1 MEEDDMYSSTRNMVS
16 LQKTLQEQSKV
27 DAGRQSTFVTKD
39 TNLFT
44 PYQFNKKNKNDS
56 KNDSKNDDDQYTD
69 VDGMEME
76 KEKKKHGWEK
86 MIKESNGKT
95 YYWNWDLSETTW
107 ERPVDYS
114 TDEDA
119 NIETS
124 NQATTFKKKQ
134 KQKEKVKQKNAPIAT
149 PLTDLGLLRYA
160 LSRPKSTPIPT
171 PAPTPTSVPTSVP
184 ASVPTVIPKR
194 RPVIHLHT
202 NTASTSKITVMSKP
216 ITMNN
221 YRNKKNGMVTVQLHL
236 LGVGNAKEIEI
247 ETKWKVM
254 AEQKMNNLGSSVD
267 QKEIQP
273 SPGSGGVKKR
283 FQRIFLNDDEKYR
296 KHEKKNNHNRNV
308 TFDMDDFYE
317 VARYK
322 R

>member
-1 MEEDDMYSSTRNMVS
+1 MNDMEEDDMYSSTRSMVS

-44 PYQFNKKNKNDS
+44 PYQFNNKKKKKKNDS
-56 KNDSKNDDDQYTD
+56 KNESKNDDDQYTD
-69 VDGMEME
+69 VDANGGME

-107 ERPVDYS
+107 ERPVDYN
-114 TDEDA
+114 TDEDV
-119 NIETS
+119 NVETS
-124 NQATTFKKKQ
+124 NQAITFKQKKQ
-134 KQKEKVKQKNAPIAT
+134 KQKQKVKQKNAPT
-149 PLTDLGLLRYA
+149 
-160 LSRPKSTPIPT
+160 
-171 PAPTPTSVPTSVP
+171 P
-184 ASVPTVIPKR
+184 ASVPSVIPKQ

-202 NTASTSKITVMSKP
+202 NTAPTTGGANIITVMSKP

-247 ETKWKVM
+247 KTKWKVM
-254 AEQKMNNLGSSVD
+254 AEQKMNNLNSSVD
-267 QKEIQP
+267 QKEMQP
-273 SPGSGGVKKR
+273 SPGSGGVNR
-283 FQRIFLNDDEKYR
+283 R
-296 KHEKKNNHNRNV
+296 HEKKNNHTRNV

>member
-1 MEEDDMYSSTRNMVS
+1 MEEDDMYSSTRSMVS

-44 PYQFNKKNKNDS
+44 PYQFNNKKKKKKNDS
-56 KNDSKNDDDQYTD
+56 KNESKNDDDQYTD
-69 VDGMEME
+69 VDANGGME

-107 ERPVDYS
+107 ERPVDYN
-114 TDEDA
+114 TDEDV
-119 NIETS
+119 NVETS
-124 NQATTFKKKQ
+124 NQAITFKQKKQ
-134 KQKEKVKQKNAPIAT
+134 KQKQKVKQKNAPTPTAT
-149 PLTDLGLLRYA
+149 PT
-160 LSRPKSTPIPT
+160 
-171 PAPTPTSVPTSVP
+171 PTPTSVPTSVP

-247 ETKWKVM
+247 KTKWKVM

-267 QKEIQP
+267 QKEMQP
-273 SPGSGGVKKR
+273 SPGSGGVNR
-283 FQRIFLNDDEKYR
+283 R
-296 KHEKKNNHNRNV
+296 HEKKNNHTRNV

>member
-1 MEEDDMYSSTRNMVS
+1 MEEGDMYSSTRSMVS

-44 PYQFNKKNKNDS
+44 PYQFNNKKKKKKNDS
-56 KNDSKNDDDQYTD
+56 KNESKNDDDQYTD
-69 VDGMEME
+69 VDANGGME

-107 ERPVDYS
+107 ERPVDYN

-119 NIETS
+119 NVETS
-124 NQATTFKKKQ
+124 NQAITFKQKKQ
-134 KQKEKVKQKNAPIAT
+134 KQKQKVKQKNAPT
-149 PLTDLGLLRYA
+149 
-160 LSRPKSTPIPT
+160 
-171 PAPTPTSVPTSVP
+171 P
-184 ASVPTVIPKR
+184 ASVPSVIPKQ

-247 ETKWKVM
+247 KTKWKVM
-254 AEQKMNNLGSSVD
+254 AEQKINNLNSSVD
-267 QKEIQP
+267 QKEMQP
-273 SPGSGGVKKR
+273 SPGSGGVNR
-283 FQRIFLNDDEKYR
+283 R
-296 KHEKKNNHNRNV
+296 HEKKNNHTRNV

>member
-1 MEEDDMYSSTRNMVS
+1 MYSSTRNMVS

-44 PYQFNKKNKNDS
+44 PYQFNKKNDS
-56 KNDSKNDDDQYTD
+56 KEKNDDDQYTD
-69 VDGMEME
+69 VNANGGME

-134 KQKEKVKQKNAPIAT
+134 KQKKKQK
-149 PLTDLGLLRYA
+149 
-160 LSRPKSTPIPT
+160 
-171 PAPTPTSVPTSVP
+171 
-184 ASVPTVIPKR
+184 
-194 RPVIHLHT
+194 H
-202 NTASTSKITVMSKP
+202 
-216 ITMNN
+216 
-221 YRNKKNGMVTVQLHL
+221 KKN
-236 LGVGNAKEIEI
+236 
-247 ETKWKVM
+247 
-254 AEQKMNNLGSSVD
+254 
-267 QKEIQP
+267 
-273 SPGSGGVKKR
+273 
-283 FQRIFLNDDEKYR
+283 
-296 KHEKKNNHNRNV
+296 
-308 TFDMDDFYE
+308 
-317 VARYK
+317 
-322 R
+322 